1 MAGFR
6 RFFLRLRN
14 FLRPGRAEHELA
26 REMASHLS
34 ILEDEFQRRGMTG
47 DEARAA
53 ARRAMGGV
61 EQAKEHQRTARSLPL
76 LEDLRRDLAIA
87 ARMLTKAPGFTAVV
101 ILTLGVGIG
110 ANTAIFTVVNALLL
124 RPLPYPQPGQ
134 LVRIVEHVPGAET
147 ISGLPERRTGLTKA
161 QADALAASRTISDV
175 GLYFPGGPSTVTW
188 TQGNEVR
195 VLGSWS
201 MEPSVFQALR
211 VSPVLGRTLT
221 DDDAHAA
228 PSEGRA
234 LPQGN
239 PVVVLSWAAWHRYF
253 GGDPSILGRTMRLND
268 REFAIVGV
276 MPEAF
281 AFPSATVEVWT
292 PLVPASPAPLPYGAI
307 VRVRDGVSIDAA
319 ASEVRAI
326 YAGLA
331 RRPGPGGAPRAAAAA
346 KAPAVP
352 PEAWRTRVEVVPV
365 TEERAAPFRPALRV
379 LAVAVGVVLLIA
391 CANVAHLLLARTTV
405 RAREFGVR
413 ASLGAGR
420 GRLLRQVLAESLLL
434 ASLGGIV
441 GLALAYGGTMLLTA
455 AWPGN
460 VSPQSGLPRIDR
472 IEVDTTVLAFTA
484 LVAGVTGLL
493 FGLLPARHVSRTD
506 LMAVMRD
513 APQAPGAHGR
523 LLSTRSVLVMAETA
537 LAVVLVAAAGLLIH
551 SFVRLAGV
559 DAGFSAERVLT
570 FQVATSPEA
579 AAGRFEM
586 NDRLVRRL
594 RALPGVD
601 AVGYSIS
608 IPLQTRNLVTMF
620 IEPPW
625 PREGEPAAPPFIVPV
640 DPHYLDVVG
649 TPLVAGR
656 FFRDEDN
663 RGAPVMI
670 VNESLAR
677 RAFAGD
683 PVGQLVRIAF
693 SEAAWEVVGVVADAS
708 GQQSLADDPAPAYY
722 VPAGQM
728 IRLSY
733 MQGPAGG
740 TFWGG
745 VIFAV
750 RAARDADALVP
761 GIDRVLRDLEAR
773 SAMTSVT
780 PLTRIVSNSLSA
792 PRFYAATLGAFAGVA
807 LVLAAIGLYGLLAY
821 SVAQRTREIGVRMAL
836 GAPRRGILALVLG
849 QGAALAGIGMAVGLA
864 GAFAVTRYLS
874 GLLFGITPF
883 DPATFAAVAL
893 VFAGVALFASYV
905 PARRA
910 TGVDPLVALRSE

>member
-14 FLRPGRAEHELA
+14 FLRPGRAEQELA
-26 REMASHLS
+26 REMASHMS

-61 EQAKEHQRTARSLPL
+61 EQTKEHQRAARSLPL

-87 ARMLTKAPGFTAVV
+87 ARMLTKTPGFTAVV
-101 ILTLGVGIG
+101 VLTLGAGIG
-110 ANTAIFTVVNALLL
+110 VNTAIFTVVNALLL
-124 RPLPYPQPGQ
+124 RPLPYPQSGQ

-147 ISGLPERRTGLTKA
+147 INGLPERRTGLTKEH
-161 QADALAASRTISDV
+161 ADALAASRTISDV
-175 GLYFPGGPSTVTW
+175 GLYFPGGPSPVTW
-188 TQGNEVR
+188 TEGNDVR
-195 VLGSWS
+195 VLGLWS
-201 MEPSVFQALR
+201 LEPSVFQVLR
-211 VSPVLGRTLT
+211 VSPVLGRAFT
-221 DDDAHAA
+221 DDDAR
-228 PSEGRA
+228 PRA
-234 LPQGN
+234 SQTGPGVSLSGEA
-239 PVVVLSWAAWHRYF
+239 VAVLSWSAWHRHF
-253 GGDPSILGRTMRLND
+253 GGDASVLGRTMNLGG
-268 REFAIVGV
+268 REHAIVGV
-276 MPEAF
+276 MPDGF
-281 AFPSATVEVWT
+281 GFPSASVEVWT

-307 VRVRDGVSIDAA
+307 VRVRDGVSIEAA
-319 ASEVRAI
+319 TSEVRAI
-326 YAGLA
+326 YAGLG
-331 RRPGPGGAPRAAAAA
+331 RQGPGGGP
-346 KAPAVP
+346 
-352 PEAWRTRVEVVPV
+352 RVEIVSVA
-365 TEERAAPFRPALRV
+365 EELAAPFRPALRV

-420 GRLLRQVLAESLLL
+420 GRLLRQVLTESLLL
-434 ASLGGIV
+434 ASLGGAV
-441 GLALAYGGTMLLTA
+441 GLALAYGGTTLLTA

-472 IEVDTTVLAFTA
+472 IDVDTTVLAFTV
-484 LVAGVTGLL
+484 LVTGVTGLL
-493 FGLLPARHVSRTD
+493 FGLLPARHVSRAD
-506 LMAVMRD
+506 LTAVMRD
-513 APQAPGAHGR
+513 APQTSGAHGH
-523 LLSTRSVLVMAETA
+523 LLSTRGVLVMAETA
-537 LAVVLVAAAGLLIH
+537 LAVVLAAAAGLLIH
-551 SFVRLAGV
+551 SFARLAGV

-579 AAGRFEM
+579 AAGRLEM
-586 NDRLVRRL
+586 NDQLVRRL

-608 IPLQTRNLVTMF
+608 IPLQTRNLVTKF
-620 IEPPW
+620 IDPPW
-625 PREGEPAAPPFIVPV
+625 PPEGEPGANPFIVPV
-640 DPHYLDVVG
+640 DPRYLDVVG

-663 RGAPVMI
+663 RDAPVMI

-677 RAFAGD
+677 RAFVGD

-708 GQQSLADDPAPAYY
+708 GQQSLADAPAPAFY

-728 IRLSY
+728 VRLSY
-733 MQGPAGG
+733 MQGPMGG

-761 GIDRVLRDLEAR
+761 AIDRVLRDLEAR

-792 PRFYAATLGAFAGVA
+792 PRFYAAALGTFAGVA

-836 GAPRRGILALVLG
+836 GAPRGGILALVLG

-874 GLLFGITPF
+874 SLLFGITPL

-893 VFAGVALFASYV
+893 VFAGVALLASYV

-910 TGVDPLVALRSE
+910 TGVDPLAALRSE